1 MVSVLLLTALAS
13 AQEAPPIVNGTRTS
27 DYTPVGALMMCDS
40 RGYCFDFC
48 SASIFETNWV
58 VTAAHCVDAIQ
69 EYADYGYDPYFVV
82 GASVSGDDITD
93 YDLIDFW
100 ETHPDWNA
108 SNLQNDIGILH
119 LQTGLTSA
127 GTVLLNTESID
138 NSWIGFELRY
148 VGYGIT
154 GDGRSDSG
162 TKRYTDI
169 PIYDYDRQFVVAYDE
184 SGRTNVCQGD
194 SGGAGLYEDGSSLVL
209 VAVNSYVTPRCNG
222 GATGGARVDTYVSW
236 LESYVGSDTGGG
248 TSGGGSS
255 GGGSS
260 GGGSSGGGSGSGGAS
275 DGGDAGTGSD
285 GSGSGDAGGDGGT
298 DTADPGVTLSIGE
311 SGSLDFK
318 GSCNSAAGAMGGLG
332 LAAFGLLARR
342 RRR

>member
-1 MVSVLLLTALAS
+1 MVSVLLVSALAS
-13 AQEAPPIVNGTRTS
+13 AQEAPPIVNGSTTR
-27 DYTPVGALMMCDS
+27 DYEPVGALMMCDN
-40 RGYCFDFC
+40 RNYCFDFC
-48 SASIFETNWV
+48 SASIFDTEWV
-58 VTAAHCVDAIQ
+58 VTAAHCVDAID
-69 EYADYGYDPYFVV
+69 EYAGYGYDPYFVI
-82 GASVSGDDITD
+82 GSDVSDGITD

-100 ETHPDWNA
+100 EQHPDWNA

-119 LQTGLTSA
+119 LQSGITSA
-127 GTVLLNTESID
+127 GTVLLNTEAVD
-138 NSWIGFELRY
+138 NSWLGFELRY
-148 VGYGIT
+148 VGFGIT

-194 SGGAGLYEDGSSLVL
+194 SGGAGLYEDGSSIVL

-236 LESYVGSDTGGG
+236 LESYLGSDPGGGTSGGG

-255 GGGSS
+255 GGGT
-260 GGGSSGGGSGSGGAS
+260 SGGGSGSGGAS

-285 GSGSGDAGGDGGT
+285 GSGSGDAGGGT
-298 DTADPGVTLSIGE
+298 DTADPGATLSIGE

-332 LAAFGLLARR
+332 LAAFGLAARR